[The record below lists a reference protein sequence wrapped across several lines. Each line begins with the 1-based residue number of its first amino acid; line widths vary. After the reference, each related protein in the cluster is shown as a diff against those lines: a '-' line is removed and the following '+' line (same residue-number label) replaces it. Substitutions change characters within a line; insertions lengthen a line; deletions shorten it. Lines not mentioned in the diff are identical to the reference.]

1 MQISSS
7 PSPREVAHLLSALE
21 SSAERIHEER
31 GLGGEELFAGSRLS
45 WINILAKDDVHGA
58 RLRPYFPSPPGP
70 LSLKF
75 GESLMKWRRSEVRIL
90 GRGGARISDCI
101 EDTISYYAS
110 GLYLNT
116 DG

>member
-1 MQISSS
+1 MVVHSFARNLHEQSQMSYPSGLKQMQISS
-7 PSPREVAHLLSALE
+7 
-21 SSAERIHEER
+21 
-31 GLGGEELFAGSRLS
+31 
-45 WINILAKDDVHGA
+45 
-58 RLRPYFPSPPGP
+58 P